1 MDAHSGPVFA
11 MYTSL
16 EDGLIVSGGKEKKCV
31 CCVCV
36 CVRARTCVVN
46 CLCLCSVCMY
56 VFSS

>member
-36 CVRARTCVVN
+36 CARAHM
-46 CLCLCSVCMY
+46 CSKLFVLM
-56 VFSS
+56 